1 MLGAVGVRADHA
13 ISAPPPKLKKLR
25 KKLDAA
31 NAIDRPNTIWKRR
44 RKPPL
49 LSPNASVRPVVMVTM
64 TATIFATGLWNDSY
78 TCWRSYYQ
86 GMPDHAACAEGPIAR
101 VRTMAAHTWQ

>member
-1 MLGAVGVRADHA
+1 VNGSLEPLEMLAGADHA

-31 NAIDRPNTIWKRR
+31 KAIDRPKTIWMRR

-49 LSPNASVRPVVMVTM
+49 LSPNASVRPVTMITM
-64 TATIFATGLWNDSY
+64 TATIFATGTLDGFQY
-78 TCWRSYYQ
+78 LLEGLLPR
-86 GMPDHAACAEGPIAR
+86 HA
-101 VRTMAAHTWQ
+101 